1 MTKTAYKRSQT
12 EGIAASSN
20 VINDSID
27 NRPAM
32 ASKVSKRK
40 RIKKLL
46 IRSKSVPVDHQTTQ
60 STRSGISDDI
70 SSTLPPPSEKPHI
83 LKVTVDEGIPS
94 NSTLK
99 DIQRVLQL
107 ITNERHLVAYELF
120 VDVKRRIDNDARS
133 VAEEKQDN
141 HQLNSKDKRKAWW
154 REKSRRSSS
163 MGLEDDESDENEKAY
178 KLLQERQKEF
188 EALENRAKLF
198 TSAKENLSVD
208 DDWIHAQV
216 TLCSVP
222 FIYCTP

>member
-20 VINDSID
+20 AINDSVD
-27 NRPAM
+27 NRPEM

-70 SSTLPPPSEKPHI
+70 SSTLPPPSKKPHI
-83 LKVTVDEGIPS
+83 LKVTVDDGKPS
-94 NSTLK
+94 NSALK

-120 VDVKRRIDNDARS
+120 VDVKRRIDNEARS
-133 VAEEKQDN
+133 VAEKQEN
-141 HQLNSKDKRKAWW
+141 QLNSKDKRKAWW

-163 MGLEDDESDENEKAY
+163 MAGLEDESDENEKAY

-198 TSAKENLSVD
+198 KSAKENLSVD

-222 FIYCTP
+222 FIY

>member
-12 EGIAASSN
+12 EGIAVSSN
-20 VINDSID
+20 VINDGVD
-27 NRPAM
+27 NRPEM

-46 IRSKSVPVDHQTTQ
+46 LRSKSVPVPVDHQTTQ

-70 SSTLPPPSEKPHI
+70 SSTLPPPSEKPHL
-83 LKVTVDEGIPS
+83 LKVTVDDGKPS
-94 NSTLK
+94 NSALK

-120 VDVKRRIDNDARS
+120 VDVKRRIDNEARS
-133 VAEEKQDN
+133 VAEKQEN
-141 HQLNSKDKRKAWW
+141 QLNSKDKRKAWW

-163 MGLEDDESDENEKAY
+163 MAGLDDESDENEKAY

-198 TSAKENLSVD
+198 KSAKENLSVD

-216 TLCSVP
+216 TLCSVSL
-222 FIYCTP
+222 CN

>member
-1 MTKTAYKRSQT
+1 
-12 EGIAASSN
+12 
-20 VINDSID
+20 
-27 NRPAM
+27 M

-40 RIKKLL
+40 RIKKLFL
-46 IRSKSVPVDHQTTQ
+46 RSKSVPVPVDHQTIQ

-83 LKVTVDEGIPS
+83 LKVTVDDGKPS
-94 NSTLK
+94 SSTLK

-120 VDVKRRIDNDARS
+120 VDVKRRIIDNEARF

-141 HQLNSKDKRKAWW
+141 QVNIKDKRKAWW

-178 KLLQERQKEF
+178 ELLQETQKEF

-198 TSAKENLSVD
+198 KSAKENLSVD

-216 TLCSVP
+216 MLCSVP
-222 FIYCTP
+222 FICN

>member
-20 VINDSID
+20 AINDSVD
-27 NRPAM
+27 NRPEM

-83 LKVTVDEGIPS
+83 LKVTVDDGIPS

-120 VDVKRRIDNDARS
+120 VDVKRRIDNEARS
-133 VAEEKQDN
+133 VAEKQEN
-141 HQLNSKDKRKAWW
+141 QLNSKDKRKAWW
-154 REKSRRSSS
+154 REKSIRSSS
-163 MGLEDDESDENEKAY
+163 MGLEDDESDDNEKAY

-198 TSAKENLSVD
+198 KSAKENLSVD

-216 TLCSVP
+216 TLCSVSL
-222 FIYCTP
+222 CN

>member
-20 VINDSID
+20 AINDSVD
-27 NRPAM
+27 NRPEM

-70 SSTLPPPSEKPHI
+70 SSTLPPPSEKPHL
-83 LKVTVDEGIPS
+83 LKVTVDDGKPS
-94 NSTLK
+94 NSALK

-120 VDVKRRIDNDARS
+120 VDVKRRIIDNEARF

-141 HQLNSKDKRKAWW
+141 QLNSKDKRKAWW
-154 REKSRRSSS
+154 REKSIRSSS
-163 MGLEDDESDENEKAY
+163 MGLEDDESDDNEKAY

-198 TSAKENLSVD
+198 KSAKENLSVD

-216 TLCSVP
+216 TLCSVSL
-222 FIYCTP
+222 CN